1 MSGPER
7 EDAEVLALVRQLP
20 LLGAVS
26 RVARR
31 AVRRQASAERLPD
44 AQIGVLRTIEAHPGI
59 GPRAVADR
67 LQLVPNTV
75 STIVGELV
83 RAGLL
88 RRDRDR
94 SDRRAARLYLTEEA
108 VDRLAAWVAAGD
120 EVLSAALLSLDEA
133 DRRALDRAMPA
144 LRRLLDVLD
153 AADGDEQGDE
163 GEAADRGDTA
173 HRASPRGTTSGP
185 SVSGSRSTSASTP

>member
-1 MSGPER
+1 MTGSGR
-7 EDAEVLALVRQLP
+7 EETEVLGLVRQLP

-31 AVRRQASAERLPD
+31 AVRRQVSQERLPD
-44 AQIGVLRTIEAHPGI
+44 AQIEVLRTVEAHPGI
-59 GPRAVADR
+59 GTRAVAER

-75 STIVGELV
+75 STIVGDLV

-88 RRDRDR
+88 RRARDR

-108 VDRLAAWVAAGD
+108 VARLQDWVAAGD
-120 EVLSAALLSLDEA
+120 EVLSTALLRLDEA
-133 DRRALDRAMPA
+133 DRKVLETAMPA

-153 AADGDEQGDE
+153 EADGDDE
-163 GEAADRGDTA
+163 GEGDRGGAPA
-173 HRASPRGTTSGP
+173 HGASPRGTTSGRSEP
-185 SVSGSRSTSASTP
+185 GSRSTSASTP

>member
-1 MSGPER
+1 MTGSGR
-7 EDAEVLALVRQLP
+7 EETEVLGLVRQLP

-31 AVRRQASAERLPD
+31 AVRRQVAQERLPD
-44 AQIGVLRTIEAHPGI
+44 AQIEVLRTVEAHPGI
-59 GPRAVADR
+59 GTRGVAER

-75 STIVGELV
+75 STIVGDLV

-88 RRDRDR
+88 RRARDR

-108 VDRLAAWVAAGD
+108 VARLQAWVAAGD
-120 EVLSAALLSLDEA
+120 EVLSTALLRLDEA
-133 DRRALDRAMPA
+133 DRKVLETAMPA

-153 AADGDEQGDE
+153 EADGDAGE
-163 GEAADRGDTA
+163 GEGDREGDPA
-173 HRASPRGTTSGP
+173 HRASPRGTTSGRSEP
-185 SVSGSRSTSASTP
+185 GSRSTSASTL

>member
-1 MSGPER
+1 MLG
-7 EDAEVLALVRQLP
+7 LVRQLP

-31 AVRRQASAERLPD
+31 AVRRQVSEERLPD
-44 AQIGVLRTIEAHPGI
+44 AQVEVLRTVEAHPGI
-59 GPRAVADR
+59 GTRAVAER

-88 RRDRDR
+88 RRARDR

-108 VDRLAAWVAAGD
+108 VARLAAWVAAGD
-120 EVLSAALLSLDEA
+120 EVLSSALLRLDET
-133 DRRALDRAMPA
+133 DRRALETAMPA

-153 AADGDEQGDE
+153 EADGAAGDGEGDQG
-163 GEAADRGDTA
+163 GDTA
-173 HRASPRGTTSGP
+173 HGASPRGTTSGR
-185 SVSGSRSTSASTP
+185 SVSGSRSTPASTP

>member
-1 MSGPER
+1 VTGQER
-7 EDAEVLALVRQLP
+7 AEVLGLVRQLP

-31 AVRRQASAERLPD
+31 AVRRQAPGERLPD
-44 AQIGVLRTIEAHPGI
+44 AQVEVLRAVEAHPGI
-59 GPRAVADR
+59 GTRAVAER

-88 RRDRDR
+88 RRSRDR

-108 VDRLAAWVAAGD
+108 VARLAAWVEAGD
-120 EVLSAALLSLDEA
+120 EVLSTALLRLDEA
-133 DRRALDRAMPA
+133 DRRALETAMPA

-153 AADGDEQGDE
+153 EADGAGGD
-163 GEAADRGDTA
+163 GDGDRAGGTA
-173 HRASPRGTTSGP
+173 HGASPRGTTSGR
-185 SVSGSRSTSASTP
+185 SVSGSRSTPASTP

>member
-1 MSGPER
+1 MTGPER
-7 EDAEVLALVRQLP
+7 EHAEVPGLVRQLP

-44 AQIGVLRTIEAHPGI
+44 AQIEVLRTVEAHPGI
-59 GPRAVADR
+59 GPRAVAER
-67 LQLVPNTV
+67 LQLVSNTV

-144 LRRLLDVLD
+144 LRRLLDALEE
-153 AADGDEQGDE
+153 ADREAE
-163 GEAADRGDTA
+163 GEDADRGDTA
-173 HRASPRGTTSGP
+173 HRASPRGTTKGQ
-185 SVSGSRSTSASTP
+185 SVSGSRSTTASTP